1 VSELVSEKEIK
12 EFRKPEF
19 PVESV
24 FLNRWSPRA
33 MSGEKISDKELM
45 SLFEAAKWA
54 PSSANNQPWKFIY
67 AKRESEHWQKFFDLL
82 NSGNAEWAKNASAL
96 IVVASKTTFDFN
108 NSFSRTHSFDSGAAW
123 MSFAL
128 QASIKGLTAHGMEGF
143 DYDKAKKELEIPE
156 EYQIEAMIALGKKGK
171 KEDLSEK
178 NQKREFPSDRKKL
191 SETVFEGKFRK

>member
-1 VSELVSEKEIK
+1 
-12 EFRKPEF
+12 
-19 PVESV
+19 
-24 FLNRWSPRA
+24 